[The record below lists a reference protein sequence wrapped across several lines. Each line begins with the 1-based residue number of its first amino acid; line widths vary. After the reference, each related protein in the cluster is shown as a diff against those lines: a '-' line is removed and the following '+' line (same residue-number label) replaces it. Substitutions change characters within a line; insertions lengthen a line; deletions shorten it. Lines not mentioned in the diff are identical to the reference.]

1 MKRSPTM
8 EKDYSDKNDLIVENV
23 ALIGYG
29 YWGKKIYKYLQE
41 SNHFNLNHV
50 YFPSLERIKRS
61 SPNIDF
67 GKEFVSSINQI
78 WEDKGTPHVI
88 IATPINTH
96 FQLAHEA
103 LLSSKNV
110 LVEKPLSTTLKEAI
124 LLKNIASKRK
134 LNLITEYTYTFSNG
148 LLYAKSL
155 IDEDVI
161 GSIKSI
167 SITIKQL
174 GRFLDYDV
182 YTLLGTHA
190 LSILD
195 IFIPLNEC
203 MFTAQPL
210 LLNDKIVTGGLIS
223 FKDKASDCS
232 GYIDVT
238 LHCPE
243 REKKVIIYGE
253 RGTIIYNPNSDKT
266 LKVIL
271 YNSGSKDLQE
281 ELVSEQNDHR
291 FDENHNLRN
300 AIIAFWEI
308 VSKQKEDNIERAVA
322 ITAVLESL
330 YINPG
335 QHSFTP
341 K

>member
-1 MKRSPTM
+1 M
-8 EKDYSDKNDLIVENV
+8 EMDFSDKNNLKVENV

-29 YWGKKIYKYLQE
+29 YWGKKIYKYLEE
-41 SNHFNLNHV
+41 SNHFNLNYV
-50 YFPSLERIKRS
+50 YFPSLERIKRT

-78 WEDKGTPHVI
+78 WEDKRTPHVI

-110 LVEKPLSTTLKEAI
+110 LVEKPLSTTLKEAV
-124 LLKNIASKRK
+124 LLRDIASEKK
-134 LNLITEYTYTFSNG
+134 LNLLTEYTYTFSNG

-155 IDEDVI
+155 IDKDVI

-167 SITIKQL
+167 CITIKQL

-195 IFIPLNEC
+195 IFLPLNEC
-203 MFTAQPL
+203 TFTSQPL
-210 LLNDKIVTGGLIS
+210 LLTDNIVTGGLIS
-223 FKDKASDCS
+223 FKDKTSGCS

-238 LHCPE
+238 LHCPD

-253 RGTIIYNPNSDKT
+253 RGTIIYNPNVDKT
-266 LKVIL
+266 VKAIL
-271 YNSGSKDLQE
+271 YNSGRKVSQE
-281 ELVSEQNDHR
+281 ELIGEQDSHR
-291 FDENHNLRN
+291 FDEDHNLRN
-300 AIIAFWEI
+300 AIMAFWEI
-308 VSKQKEDNIERAVA
+308 VSTQKDDNVERAVA

-330 YINPG
+330 YLNSG
-335 QHSFTP
+335 QHSFAP

>member
-1 MKRSPTM
+1 MASF
-8 EKDYSDKNDLIVENV
+8 DKNDLKVENV

-41 SNHFNLNHV
+41 SNYFNLNYV
-50 YFPSLERIKRS
+50 YFPSLERIRRS
-61 SPNIDF
+61 SSNIDF
-67 GKEFVSSINQI
+67 GEEFVSSINQI
-78 WEDKGTPHVI
+78 WEDKATPHVI

-96 FQLAHEA
+96 FRLAHKA

-110 LVEKPLSTTLKEAI
+110 LVEKPLSTTLKEAV
-124 LLKNIASKRK
+124 LLRKIASKEK
-134 LNLITEYTYTFSNG
+134 LNLLTEYTYTFSNG

-195 IFIPLNEC
+195 IFFPLSEC
-203 MFTAQPL
+203 MFTSQPL
-210 LLNDKIVTGGLIS
+210 LLTDNIVTGGLIS
-223 FKDKASDCS
+223 FKGKTSDFG

-271 YNSGSKDLQE
+271 YNSGRKDLQE
-281 ELVSEQNDHR
+281 ELVGEQNDRR
-291 FDENHNLRN
+291 FDEGHNLRN
-300 AIIAFWEI
+300 AIMAFWEI
-308 VSKQKEDNIERAVA
+308 VSTQKNDNVERAVA

-330 YINPG
+330 STNSG
-335 QHSFTP
+335 QHSFAP